1 MAEVTQWLAAHRLV
15 TLTGAGGCGKTRL
28 ALETGRGLLPHFAEG
43 VWLVDFSPLV
53 DPALVVQAAAR
64 VLRVQEQPARPLLET
79 LSDTLRHR
87 QLLLIFDNCEHLA
100 AACAQLAT
108 ALLQFCPDLHILA
121 TSREPLRVTGEVV
134 WNVPPLSLPA
144 YQPWHDP
151 AGSLASL
158 AAYQH
163 SEAVQLFV
171 ARAKIVSPAFSL
183 SIENGAWI
191 AEICRHLDG
200 MPLAIELA
208 AARVRVLSVREIAER
223 LDQRF
228 SLLTDGSRTALPRQ
242 QTLAATL
249 DWSYRLLTE
258 AERVVLQRL
267 AVFAGGC
274 TLAAA
279 EAVCCDETIPAGD
292 VLAAMSH
299 LVDKSLVIADPKEEG
314 TRYRLLETIRQ
325 YAREKLLEC
334 GELAAIQ
341 QRHCVFLMEWAER
354 AEPYAVGPDQV
365 VWHDQYEVEHDNLR
379 AALDWCYQDQ
389 NRAIMGL
396 RLATACTAFWHAR
409 AYVGEGTTRLL
420 TALSQSS
427 EQASEA
433 VRAKALTQLGILLFM
448 HSDFPAMRRYLEE
461 SLSIWRK
468 LGQDG
473 RAGLADTL
481 NHLGDLASE
490 QGDYKLAR
498 LLLQESLDVYREL
511 NHVGGICGTL
521 LLFGW
526 IGIRTGDYT
535 QAESYLR
542 ESLAI
547 AQQGGERMTTTFALS
562 GLGEAALRQGNYEE
576 ATAVL
581 EESLRLNRAG
591 GYRWGMGT
599 VLGSLGW
606 VASLQRDYARMRATL
621 GESLAIRLEIGDQG
635 GIAWCLEKLAEAA
648 LLEGERASA
657 SSQLECYQSAVRLF
671 AAAAAIREPIHSAM
685 DQVDQS
691 AYQRNLA
698 TLRAGLGEAAFAAAW
713 AEGDTLE
720 LEAIIARALAEA
732 PVDVDSPSPHHPS
745 PTQPYAGLT
754 ARECEAAILIAQGK
768 SNREI
773 AQAMTVRV
781 KTVETYVTRILGK
794 LAFES
799 RVQIATWAL
808 EQGLTS
814 SDHRTK

>member
-1 MAEVTQWLAAHRLV
+1 
-15 TLTGAGGCGKTRL
+15 
-28 ALETGRGLLPHFAEG
+28 
-43 VWLVDFSPLV
+43 
-53 DPALVVQAAAR
+53 
-64 VLRVQEQPARPLLET
+64 
-79 LSDTLRHR
+79 
-87 QLLLIFDNCEHLA
+87 
-100 AACAQLAT
+100 
-108 ALLQFCPDLHILA
+108 
-121 TSREPLRVTGEVV
+121 
-134 WNVPPLSLPA
+134 
-144 YQPWHDP
+144 
-151 AGSLASL
+151 
-158 AAYQH
+158 
-163 SEAVQLFV
+163 
-171 ARAKIVSPAFSL
+171 
-183 SIENGAWI
+183 
-191 AEICRHLDG
+191 
-200 MPLAIELA
+200 
-208 AARVRVLSVREIAER
+208 
-223 LDQRF
+223 
-228 SLLTDGSRTALPRQ
+228 
-242 QTLAATL
+242 
-249 DWSYRLLTE
+249 
-258 AERVVLQRL
+258 
-267 AVFAGGC
+267 
-274 TLAAA
+274 
-279 EAVCCDETIPAGD
+279 
-292 VLAAMSH
+292 
-299 LVDKSLVIADPKEEG
+299 
-314 TRYRLLETIRQ
+314 
-325 YAREKLLEC
+325 
-334 GELAAIQ
+334 
-341 QRHCVFLMEWAER
+341 
-354 AEPYAVGPDQV
+354 
-365 VWHDQYEVEHDNLR
+365 
-379 AALDWCYQDQ
+379 
-389 NRAIMGL
+389 
-396 RLATACTAFWHAR
+396 
-409 AYVGEGTTRLL
+409 
-420 TALSQSS
+420 
-427 EQASEA
+427 
-433 VRAKALTQLGILLFM
+433 
-448 HSDFPAMRRYLEE
+448 
-461 SLSIWRK
+461 
-468 LGQDG
+468 
-473 RAGLADTL
+473 
-481 NHLGDLASE
+481 LASE

-576 ATAVL
+576 ATALL

-657 SSQLECYQSAVRLF
+657 SSQLERYQSAVRLF

-720 LEAIIARALAEA
+720 LEAILARALAEA
-732 PVDVDSPSPHHPS
+732 PVDLDSPSPHHPS